1 MGCMGQG
8 VTEPPV
14 RAVDAAMARPVRPCP
29 VCAST
34 EHDLLYQQRFEDFAA
49 GSITDAY
56 DVVACRMCGMCFA
69 SGLPDEARFSEYY
82 DQSSK
87 YDLSAEGAELSA
99 FDAQRFGL
107 EARFMAEHVADRTA
121 SILDVGTATGGFL
134 VALRDLGFANV
145 HGVEPSEDAARI
157 ARERHGLDVVTGD
170 ATAARPPED
179 GFDVIS
185 LIAVVEHLVDP
196 IDVLRQAARLLSPR
210 GFLFLVAPDA
220 ARFRDHVDAPYQQFS
235 VEHINYFTPAS
246 LGNAV
251 AAAGLEV
258 SVEQAGLVEASDDAD
273 GPAIEV
279 LCRRADQPPPIHAD
293 TGGVD
298 QLRDYVARSAEK
310 ETGVVATI
318 EALAEGQSPI
328 YVWGTGT
335 NALHLLAS
343 SRLAECNIVAFLDS
357 NPHYA
362 GRELAGRPVMVP
374 TAVEKL
380 DAPILVASAISQT
393 AIATA
398 ARNLFG
404 LDVPLILMY

>member
-1 MGCMGQG
+1 MTSRATDGAAISVEGQ
-8 VTEPPV
+8 V
-14 RAVDAAMARPVRPCP
+14 RSCP
-29 VCAST
+29 VCDSVL
-34 EHDLLYQQRFEDFAA
+34 HDVLYQQRFEAFAA

-56 DVVACRMCGMCFA
+56 DVVACRQCGMCFA

-107 EARFMAEHVADRTA
+107 EARFIADHVTDRAA

-157 ARERHGLDVVTGD
+157 ARDRGGLEVVTGD
-170 ATAARPPED
+170 ATAAIPPD
-179 GFDVIS
+179 GGFDVVS

-196 IDVLRQAARLLSPR
+196 VDVLREAGGLLSPR
-210 GFLFLVAPDA
+210 GLLFLVAPDA

-235 VEHINYFTPAS
+235 VEHINYFTARS
-246 LGNAV
+246 MGNAV

-258 SVEQAGLVEASDDAD
+258 SVQHAGLVNASDDAD

-279 LCRRADQPPPIHAD
+279 LCRRVEQPPAIRAD
-293 TGGVD
+293 SEGVD
-298 QLRDYVARSAEK
+298 QLRDYIARSAAK

-318 EALAEGQSPI
+318 DALAEGQSPI

-343 SRLAECNIVAFLDS
+343 SRLADCNIVAFLDS
-357 NPHYA
+357 NPHYS

-374 TAVEKL
+374 TAVENL

-398 ARNLFG
+398 ARGLFG
-404 LDVPLILMY
+404 PDVPLILMY